1 MSVSKREEALRRA
14 AERRKLSRGEI
25 LELIFRTYG
34 VSLPYI
40 LIFIAGMLVA
50 TWFVTEILF
59 R

>member
-1 MSVSKREEALRRA
+1 MSNRESAVQRA
-14 AERRKLSRGEI
+14 AERRKLTRGEV
-25 LELIFRTYG
+25 LGLIFRTYG

-59 R
+59 Q

>member
-1 MSVSKREEALRRA
+1 MSHRESAVQRA
-14 AERRKLSRGEI
+14 AERRKLTRGEV
-25 LELIFRTYG
+25 LGLIFRTYG

-59 R
+59 Q